1 MPPKAADV
9 AIPDGAGARLAMFS
23 ARFDGGK
30 VEQLIRQVHSILLAH
45 NYEVLMV
52 KAGAGDD
59 FGKDTMTYLGKLL
72 VQKGILLAVCTEN
85 YAEVTSSKYSSF
97 EELKLAYDRNLD
109 VIPLKVTQ
117 AYPPRPPHGPQ
128 HPFDKEG
135 QAIGLLAMAM
145 PTSKVY
151 LDCLTKTGD
160 LLSPHD
166 IAARIAEKLREG
178 TAKAEGSAPASL
190 ERKSSGHGGPMQEAQ
205 AQAKDDAQAS
215 ALAASASE
223 PKLSAGGGDG
233 AALQKARAKVEEA
246 ALGSSSSAATL
257 AGPAGSA
264 LRPGKA
270 KPKALGAVGVEA
282 KTGLA

>member
-1 MPPKAADV
+1 MTKRV
-9 AIPDGAGARLAMFS
+9 
-23 ARFDGGK
+23 
-30 VEQLIRQVHSILLAH
+30 LLAR
-45 NYEVLMV
+45 
-52 KAGAGDD
+52 
-59 FGKDTMTYLGKLL
+59 YLGKLL

-117 AYPPRPPHGPQ
+117 AYPPSPPHGPQ

-178 TAKAEGSAPASL
+178 TAKAGEGSQGSGFRIQF
-190 ERKSSGHGGPMQEAQ
+190 RKPGFRNRGFRKLPDSTQRSHLCLRAQ
-205 AQAKDDAQAS
+205 
-215 ALAASASE
+215 
-223 PKLSAGGGDG
+223 
-233 AALQKARAKVEEA
+233 
-246 ALGSSSSAATL
+246 
-257 AGPAGSA
+257 
-264 LRPGKA
+264 
-270 KPKALGAVGVEA
+270 
-282 KTGLA
+282 